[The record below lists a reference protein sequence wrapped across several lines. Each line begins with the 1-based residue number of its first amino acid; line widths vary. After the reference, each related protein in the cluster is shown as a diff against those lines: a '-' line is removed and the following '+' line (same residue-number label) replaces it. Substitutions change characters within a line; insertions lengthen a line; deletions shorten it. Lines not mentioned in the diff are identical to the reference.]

1 MTFVS
6 KASTAAR
13 LAALSLAGSVVG
25 VAQAASVGQFSLGTC
40 EIEGKQIAV
49 NVSAV
54 RVSDAFEVK
63 GFTLVDV
70 ASGEMATTT
79 TFEDQGASVR
89 TLVADTQGVTTYDLM
104 TYFTIVSETE
114 MKLTALAS
122 PISRIEIIKTPGSH
136 AAFGTYAFSLSLDE
150 NTECVAD
157 VANIDII
164 LD

>member
-1 MTFVS
+1 MTFFS
-6 KASTAAR
+6 KASTVAR
-13 LAALSLAGSVVG
+13 LAALSLAGAVVG

-70 ASGEMATTT
+70 ASGEKAPTT

-89 TLVADTQGVTTYDLM
+89 TLVSDTQGAATYDLM
-104 TYFTIVSETE
+104 TYITIVSETE
-114 MKLTALAS
+114 MKLPGLAK
-122 PISRIEIIKTPGSH
+122 PFSRIEMIKTPGSNDS
-136 AAFGTYAFSLSLDE
+136 FGTYSFSLSLGD
-150 NTECVAD
+150 NSTCLAD
-157 VANIDII
+157 GANIDII